1 MSAGLVPKHVPGSH
15 YLHSRSLT
23 QEHTMIRSSDWTT
36 TQVVFVP
43 QFNTHMSSRTVPQVN
58 EMTVSETKARRKEV
72 LTWWVNTMSTMK
84 VMVRQSAL
92 RLTAKVPI

>member
-1 MSAGLVPKHVPGSH
+1 M
-15 YLHSRSLT
+15 
-23 QEHTMIRSSDWTT
+23 
-36 TQVVFVP
+36 
-43 QFNTHMSSRTVPQVN
+43 MSSRTVPQVN

-92 RLTAKVPI
+92 RLTAKVPIQ